1 MGEQG
6 NAAYREGIGHGTEF
20 LPLKVYS
27 FREEYDQFFVSHHW
41 HEEIEILF
49 FEKGDFLLERDMVP
63 EEISCGD
70 IVFIGS
76 SVLHQLS
83 GRVLP
88 SLHYA
93 VIFNFDM
100 LKFDRYDMA
109 QASMLAPLCNG
120 ECSLPGRIGK
130 NDAGYKEVLA
140 ALKEIFT
147 AWEGKK
153 PGWYLRVKALL
164 LLILSVLEEHG
175 HLRHMGRA
183 EKAEDS
189 YQMKEIKQVLKYMEE
204 HYKEKVTLSM
214 LAGRAGMNEQYFCRF
229 FRRMTVKTPITYLND
244 YRIGHAAEALIKSD
258 ARIVEICYENGF
270 ENVSYF
276 IRKFKEAKGMT
287 PKEYRKRET
296 FV

>member
-1 MGEQG
+1 MT
-6 NAAYREGIGHGTEF
+6 NFSF
-20 LPLKVYS
+20 L
-27 FREEYDQFFVSHHW
+27 
-41 HEEIEILF
+41 IT
-49 FEKGDFLLERDMVP
+49 
-63 EEISCGD
+63 
-70 IVFIGS
+70 
-76 SVLHQLS
+76 

-183 EKAEDS
+183 E
-189 YQMKEIKQVLKYMEE
+189 
-204 HYKEKVTLSM
+204 
-214 LAGRAGMNEQYFCRF
+214 MNEQYFCRF
-229 FRRMTVKTPITYLND
+229 FRRMTGKTPITYLND